1 MHVTVDFSSSMLL
14 HFCGRGAA
22 TTRRRFW
29 CRRVLEAV
37 RHQRRRAGLLPFTPP
52 WALPFPRRPS
62 VPGTRVRTQCELHP
76 RTTRPAT
83 FERCSPPKA
92 A

>member
-1 MHVTVDFSSSMLL
+1 MHVAVDFRSSMLL

-37 RHQRRRAGLLPFTPP
+37 RHRRRRAGL
-52 WALPFPRRPS
+52 
-62 VPGTRVRTQCELHP
+62 
-76 RTTRPAT
+76 
-83 FERCSPPKA
+83 
-92 A
+92 